1 MTENEITKVR
11 SIIIQQIEFLGNC
24 VLSGEYV
31 SDQMCGYS
39 DTVTGLIMALCA
51 LEKIHQHASF

>member
-39 DTVTGLIMALCA
+39 DTVTGLIMALCE
-51 LEKIHQHASF
+51 LEKIHQ